1 MKSLKYPFVLF
12 ALFAVSSI
20 FAQLPAGQCGT
31 LPEANPAERI
41 ILNKKRA
48 KLAVENRGGTLF
60 VPIKFHLVATSEGT
74 GRITVERTLDA
85 LCKLNEEF
93 EQLDMQFF
101 IQGDFNEIDAD
112 VLYNLTF
119 PNVPSSAEA
128 FYVSEKTDDAVNVF
142 VGNGLSSGNSGYY
155 TGQYDVIYMDR
166 SYMNNSDVI
175 LAHEMGHFFSLR
187 HTFFGWESTNYNP
200 SQPTPTQV
208 FLGSFAVDVE
218 YVDRDINCG
227 SAADLFCDTPA
238 DYITSWSSC
247 NYTGGAVDPDGVA
260 IDPDE
265 ANHMGYFSF
274 TNCPDYKFSPNQGD
288 VIVADYYNR
297 PELFN
302 TTVPALM
309 PVTELPNLTFPINDE
324 VVPFDGSVT
333 LEWDAVPNAT
343 QYILEISLIPNFGF
357 LAERTLVQTNSHTS
371 LELME
376 GFPYYW
382 RVKAFNELHFCDLEW
397 SEVSTFS
404 TEEATGTR
412 ETISSKNIRLYPN
425 PATGNELNYELD
437 APLSGE
443 AFLWIQDLRGARLLT
458 TAIAPF
464 QPTGQ
469 VDISLLPEGVY
480 VAVIKDGNRLMR
492 KKFVV
497 VR

>member
-1 MKSLKYPFVLF
+1 MNFLKYTFVLF
-12 ALFAVSSI
+12 LFFSVSSVD
-20 FAQLPAGQCGT
+20 AQLPAGQCGT

-60 VPIKFHLVATSEGT
+60 IPLKLHLVANSEGN
-74 GRITVERTLDA
+74 GRITAERSLEA
-85 LCKLNEEF
+85 VCKLNEEF
-93 EQLDMQFF
+93 EQVNMQFF

-112 VLYNLTF
+112 VLYNLTY
-119 PNVPSSAEA
+119 PNVPSSAQSI
-128 FYVSEKTDDAVNVF
+128 YVNEKTDDAVNVF

-155 TGQYDVIYMDR
+155 TGQYDIIYMDK
-166 SYMNNSDVI
+166 SYMNGSDVI

-187 HTFFGWESTNYNP
+187 HTFFGWENTTYDA

-208 FLGSFAVDVE
+208 FLGSFGVDVE

-227 SAADLFCDTPA
+227 SAADLFCDTPS

-247 NYTGGAVDPDGVA
+247 NYTGGAVDPAGEE

-274 TNCPDYKFSPNQGD
+274 TGCPDYKFSPNQGD

-302 TTVPALM
+302 ATAPALDAI
-309 PVTELPNLTFPINDE
+309 TELPNLTYPINDE
-324 VVPFDGSVT
+324 TVPFDGSVT
-333 LEWDAVPNAT
+333 LEWDPVPNAT

-357 LAERTLVQTNSHTS
+357 LAERTVVQTNSHIS

-397 SEVSTFS
+397 SEEGTFS
-404 TEEATGTR
+404 TEAATGTR
-412 ETISSKNIRLYPN
+412 ETIAYQDIQLFPN
-425 PATGNELNYELD
+425 PATGNELNYQLE
-437 APLSGE
+437 APLNGE
-443 AFLWIQDLRGARLLT
+443 ATMWIQDLRGARLLT

-464 QPTGQ
+464 QPQGQ
-469 VDISLLPEGVY
+469 IDISLLPEGVY
-480 VAVIKDGNRLMR
+480 VAVIEDGNRLLR